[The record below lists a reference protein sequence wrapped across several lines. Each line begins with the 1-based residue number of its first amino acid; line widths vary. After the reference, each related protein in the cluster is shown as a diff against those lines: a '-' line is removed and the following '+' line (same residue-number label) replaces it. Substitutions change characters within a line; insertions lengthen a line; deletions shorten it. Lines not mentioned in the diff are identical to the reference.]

1 MSDPPPV
8 LDPIRRPRL
17 LMRAARI
24 ALPDYRRD
32 RDLRRVLPFPVPAGS
47 ALDWLRGEEARTEAA
62 RCAGTAGWTALRHV
76 ELLTALLFE
85 LTVAQS
91 APR

>member
-1 MSDPPPV
+1 MHDLTAPSH
-8 LDPIRRPRL
+8 PILRPRL

-32 RDLRRVLPFPVPAGS
+32 RDLRRVLPMAVPNGD
-47 ALDWLRGEEARTEAA
+47 ALDWLKAEEARTEAA

-85 LTVAQS
+85 LALAHGNAT
-91 APR
+91 